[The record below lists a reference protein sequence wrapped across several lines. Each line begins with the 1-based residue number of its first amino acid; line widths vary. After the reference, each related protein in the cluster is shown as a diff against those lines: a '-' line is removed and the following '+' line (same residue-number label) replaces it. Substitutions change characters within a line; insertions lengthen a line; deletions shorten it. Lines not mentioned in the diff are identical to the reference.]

1 MNSAFDRLSIQD
13 QNNLWVETPDE
24 PMHIMAVLQVEPEP
38 FLDDSGQLKLG
49 AIRRQV
55 DRRLA
60 GTPRLRQVVLPG
72 SLLTG
77 PPVWVDERGF
87 DIRRHVHAALVPA
100 PGMEKELLDLVAT
113 IDEHRLDRS
122 HALWELSVLTGL
134 GNHRIALVLK
144 LHHAIADGLSAI
156 ALIASLFDFPSA
168 GRVDHP
174 AIPAWRPRRP
184 PRRAALIRDNLAGKL
199 ADLRRLVSGVARP
212 AGAWLAIGSA
222 TRSVTFMVRQ
232 SRRAPRSSLNQPI
245 GSRRRLGVVRLSLDD
260 VKALAHARGGRVND
274 LLLTV
279 IAGGLRSLLVHRHEP
294 IEGLELMAGV
304 AVSMR
309 HDIRLGNQVG
319 TMIVGL
325 PIDEPEAVRRLG
337 AVIERTQAAKLE
349 QSPGGGMM
357 IFSALV
363 RSGLS
368 RLFERRQ
375 RFVNV
380 LTTNVAGPPG
390 PVSVLGARVLD
401 IIPVTPIAG
410 NCTLGFGAF
419 SYNGCLA
426 IVIVADGDRVADLD
440 VLIRGMEREWAALSE
455 SVVMAAPAR

>member
-1 MNSAFDRLSIQD
+1 MKSAFDRLSVQD
-13 QNNLWVETPDE
+13 QNNLWVETSDE

-38 FLDDSGQLKLG
+38 FLDDRGQLKLG

-77 PPVWVDERGF
+77 PPIWADDRGF
-87 DIRRHVHAALVPA
+87 DIRRHVHAALIPA
-100 PGMEKELLDLVAT
+100 PGTENELLDVVAA

-122 HALWELSVLTGL
+122 HALWELWVLTGL
-134 GNHRIALVLK
+134 ANNRIAMVFK
-144 LHHAIADGLSAI
+144 LHHAIADGLAAI

-168 GRVDHP
+168 ARADHP
-174 AIPAWRPRRP
+174 SIPAWSPQLP
-184 PRRAALIRDNLAGKL
+184 PGRADLIRDNLAGKL
-199 ADLRRLVSGVARP
+199 AVLRRLVSGSIRP
-212 AGAWLAIGSA
+212 AGVWQAIG
-222 TRSVTFMVRQ
+222 RFPRWLQFVVRQ
-232 SRRAPRSSLNQPI
+232 SRRAPRTSLNRPI
-245 GSRRRLGVVRLSLDD
+245 GSRRRIGVVRLSLDD
-260 VKALAHARGGRVND
+260 VKAVAHAHGGRVND

-279 IAGGLRSLLVHRHEP
+279 IAGGLRSLLMHRHESLR
-294 IEGLELMAGV
+294 GLELMAGV

-309 HDIRLGNQVG
+309 HDTRLGNQVG

-325 PIDEPEAVRRLG
+325 PVHEPDAVRRLG
-337 AVIERTQAAKLE
+337 AVIEGTQAAKLE

-357 IFSALV
+357 IFSALA

-368 RLFERRQ
+368 RWFDRRQ
-375 RFVNV
+375 RFLNV
-380 LTTNVAGPPG
+380 LTTNVAGPPV
-390 PVSVLGARVLD
+390 PIAVLGGRVLD

-419 SYNGCLA
+419 SYDGCLA
-426 IVIVADGDRVADLD
+426 ITVVADAEQVCDLNV
-440 VLIRGMEREWAALSE
+440 VLHGMERDWLALSK
-455 SVVMAAPAR
+455 SVAVAVAP